1 MSLNMMKVY
10 WTTKHSGLLT
20 MITTSAKLT
29 TAKVQLRIDEILTAG
44 GHSLRI
50 RNETSSE
57 GQIQGWNPKEP
68 ILSNNDRTK
77 VQKTVL
83 LITVLDVGQ
92 FIAPWCTVTIFWFR
106 YHLNISEQHPGI
118 LTWHLNLLQAIVS
131 SRFFQSWLA
140 CLSSQKVTIAENFD
154 QVMPVP
160 RGQSIG
166 LKKLGQNWK
175 DRLGTRRLQDTLR
188 KTSPEAPEGRACE
201 NSWLMWPKHLYR
213 LEECTLLKYSWP
225 VVGFWNVGIKQ
236 KAPQANLPAWSWFHQ
251 IFATYLRLNRSQQYF
266 RSQLRWNNISN
277 RAKQVLPL
285 CGPSDWLRKSKAS
298 SRGAQMAWQITNAS
312 NWEERTRGSTHF
324 VFVSTHIAVTMLD
337 YTQCP
342 HILQP
347 ATGPSTVHIYC
358 LLSG

>member
-1 MSLNMMKVY
+1 M
-10 WTTKHSGLLT
+10 
-20 MITTSAKLT
+20 
-29 TAKVQLRIDEILTAG
+29 
-44 GHSLRI
+44 
-50 RNETSSE
+50 
-57 GQIQGWNPKEP
+57 
-68 ILSNNDRTK
+68 
-77 VQKTVL
+77 
-83 LITVLDVGQ
+83 GQ

-213 LEECTLLKYSWP
+213 LEKCTLLKYSWP

-236 KAPQANLPAWSWFHQ
+236 KAPQANLPAWFHQ
-251 IFATYLRLNRSQQYF
+251 IVATCLRLNST
-266 RSQLRWNNISN
+266 SGASWHEIIS
-277 RAKQVLPL
+277 L
-285 CGPSDWLRKSKAS
+285 
-298 SRGAQMAWQITNAS
+298 
-312 NWEERTRGSTHF
+312 
-324 VFVSTHIAVTMLD
+324 
-337 YTQCP
+337 
-342 HILQP
+342 
-347 ATGPSTVHIYC
+347 TGPNKYSLCVARATDWGNPRLPQEVHKW
-358 LLSG
+358 LGKSPMPALGRNGLENQRTSFLFPLTLR